1 MRYASG
7 EVLRGTWEDGLP
19 TEGAAVDG
27 PAPAADPDT
36 SEANP
41 AATPTQAP

>member
-1 MRYASG
+1 
-7 EVLRGTWEDGLP
+7 VLRGTWENGLP

-27 PAPAADPDT
+27 PTPAADPDT

-41 AATPTQAP
+41 AGTTADQ